1 MIGISRIESEGSNS
15 IGWFVRINYGK
26 GEEHRKFFSDNKYGG
41 KKKALERAK
50 AYRSEYIEKKP
61 PPEKLPFQREPIASN
76 TSGVSGISETFN
88 RNRRTGEKLLCYQVF
103 YAPRENERKQK
114 RFYFHHYE
122 NKKEAF
128 EAAVKFR
135 KEMEAEILKKHKAGK
150 R

>member
-1 MIGISRIESEGSNS
+1 MKGISRIESERSNS

-26 GEEHRKFFSDNKYGG
+26 GNEHRKFFSDSKYGG
-41 KKKALERAK
+41 KKTALERAK
-50 AYRSEYIEKKP
+50 VYRSGYIEKNP
-61 PPEKLPFQREPIASN
+61 PPEKFPFQREPIATN
-76 TSGVSGISETFN
+76 TSGVSGISETYN
-88 RNRRTGEKLLCYQVF
+88 RSRRTGEKLLCYQVF

-135 KEMEAEILKKHKAGK
+135 KEM
-150 R
+150 